1 VRNVLVANPA
11 EMRPLGRFCH
21 RGKANIKMDF
31 KKTDSDIVEWI
42 HLGTV
47 LWTIGGFLHSVKCGQ
62 ADY

>member
-31 KKTDSDIVEWI
+31 KKQTAM
-42 HLGTV
+42 
-47 LWTIGGFLHSVKCGQ
+47 LWNGFTWEQYCGPL
-62 ADY
+62 AGFCTP